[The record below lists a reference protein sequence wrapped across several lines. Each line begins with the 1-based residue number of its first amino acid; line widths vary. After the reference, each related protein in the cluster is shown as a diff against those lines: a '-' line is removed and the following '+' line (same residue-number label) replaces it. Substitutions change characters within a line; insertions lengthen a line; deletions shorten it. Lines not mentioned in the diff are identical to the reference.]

1 VISVPVSTVER
12 PVTVIDFIAG
22 LYACA
27 SVTEVE
33 SYNQQCPAAI
43 RDDARFVR
51 AVALRVALIK
61 AMRTRP

>member
-1 VISVPVSTVER
+1 MISVPVSTVER

-43 RDDARFVR
+43 RDDERFVR
-51 AVALRVALIK
+51 AVAGRMGAIR
-61 AMRTRP
+61 ADR